1 MHPVANHLLQL
12 QELTLVREEQQVAGG
27 GQHLDQ
33 LDKAVTSMR
42 SQLPAPVE
50 VMFGKLAAKDHN
62 VIVPVVDGLCAACRM
77 QLPISLV
84 QQVRMATELHAC
96 PNCARYLYMPA
107 SAARNTRA
115 RPGRFE
121 VQKPGIAR
129 FSAESLMLPTLK
141 GTDADSV
148 IQEMA
153 MHLDEEG
160 FVDNGGALA
169 ESAMNR
175 EALFSTA
182 VDHGLAFPHV
192 RGVEGGGLTLAVGI
206 SPKGVRFDSGRRNLT
221 RLFFFI
227 VIPTAASS
235 FYLTLLA
242 GLTETFMETDARN
255 TLLACKDQTSMWKTL
270 IKLTRKAIK

>member
-27 GQHLDQ
+27 SGHFAQ
-33 LDKAVTSMR
+33 LEEAIGTMR
-42 SQLPAPVE
+42 AQLPGTVE

-77 QLPISLV
+77 QLPISMV
-84 QQVRMATELHAC
+84 QQVRMAKELHAC

-107 SAARNTRA
+107 SAARNTRR

-129 FSAESLMLPTLK
+129 FSAETLMMPALQ
-141 GTDADSV
+141 GRDCESV
-148 IQEMA
+148 IREMA
-153 MHLDEEG
+153 LRLAAEG
-160 FVDNGGALA
+160 FVDNGAALG
-169 ESAMNR
+169 ESALSR

-192 RGVEGGGLTLAVGI
+192 RGVEGGALTLAVGM
-206 SPKGVRFDSGRRNLT
+206 SPKGIHFDGAKGALSRI
-221 RLFFFI
+221 FFFM

-235 FYLTLLA
+235 FYLKLLA
-242 GLTETFMETDARN
+242 GLTETFMADEARQV
-255 TLLACKDQTSMWKTL
+255 LLDCKDAAAMWKAL
-270 IKLTRKAIK
+270 VKLTRKTIK

>member
-12 QELTLVREEQQVAGG
+12 QELTLVLEEQQVAVGSG
-27 GQHLDQ
+27 HLAQ
-33 LDKAVTSMR
+33 LNEAINTMR
-42 SQLPAPVE
+42 VKLPGPVE

-62 VIVPVVDGLCAACRM
+62 VIVAVVDGLCAACRM

-84 QQVRMATELHAC
+84 QQVRMAKEVHAC

-107 SAARNTRA
+107 SVARNTRR

-129 FSAESLMLPTLK
+129 FSAESLMMPSMK
-141 GTDADSV
+141 GKDSDSV
-148 IQEMA
+148 IREMA
-153 MHLDEEG
+153 MHLAAEG
-160 FVDNGGALA
+160 FVDNGEALA
-169 ESAMNR
+169 EGALSR

-192 RGVEGGGLTLAVGI
+192 RGVEGGALTLAVGMC
-206 SPKGVRFDSGRRNLT
+206 PKGVHFDGAKGALSKV
-221 RLFFFI
+221 FFFM

-235 FYLTLLA
+235 FYLKLLA
-242 GLTETFMETDARN
+242 GLTETFMAEDARKA
-255 TLLACKDQTSMWKTL
+255 LLECKDAVAMWKAL
-270 IKLTRKAIK
+270 VKLTRKTIK